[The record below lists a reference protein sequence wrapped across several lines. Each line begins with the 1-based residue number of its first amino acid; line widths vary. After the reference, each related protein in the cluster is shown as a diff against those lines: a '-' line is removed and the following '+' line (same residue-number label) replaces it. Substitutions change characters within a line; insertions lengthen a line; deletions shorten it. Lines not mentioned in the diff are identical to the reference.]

1 MATKFDDVKP
11 WPAGKPAPAAA
22 GSVPGHNRP
31 IPSEEALREFRDLL
45 AQREGFETRISQVLD
60 SATRAKAID
69 QESAGRCGE
78 LVKQIGAAI
87 KVIEEARVTVK
98 EPFLEA
104 GRSIDSAA
112 RVKALPLVDA
122 RASVQAMLTTFLR
135 EEEQRRLAEMRR
147 ADEARR
153 AAEAEQRAREAE
165 AAKAGQPAPEPAPA
179 PVTRM
184 FDDEPTR
191 IRGDYGTLTSA
202 RKVWKHEVQDY
213 TVAFMAVEKNAN
225 VREAIDKAIAAQVRS
240 GEREIA
246 GVRIFEDVVAS
257 VR

>member
-1 MATKFDDVKP
+1 MAAKFDDVKP

-45 AQREGFETRISQVLD
+45 AQRDGFEDRVNAVLD

-78 LVKQIGAAI
+78 LVKQITAVT

-98 EPFLEA
+98 EPYLEA
-104 GRSIDSAA
+104 SRSLDAA
-112 RVKALPLVDA
+112 AKVKIAPLADA
-122 RASVQAMLTTFLR
+122 KAKVGAMLTAFLR

-147 ADEARR
+147 ADESRR

-165 AAKAGQPAPEPAPA
+165 AAKAGQPAPEPEPVYAPA
-179 PVTRM
+179 AVA
-184 FDDEPTR
+184 DEPTC
-191 IRGDYGTLTSA
+191 IRGDYGALTSA
-202 RKVWKHEVQDY
+202 RKVWKHETTDY
-213 TVAFMAVEKNAN
+213 TLAFMAVEKNAN

>member
-1 MATKFDDVKP
+1 MAAKFEDVKP
-11 WPAGKPAPAAA
+11 WPKAPPAV
-22 GSVPGHNRP
+22 GSVPGNNRP
-31 IPSEEALREFRDLL
+31 IPSEDARREFADLL
-45 AQREGFETRISQVLD
+45 AQRTGFEQRLSDLVG
-60 SATRAKAID
+60 SASHAKAVD

-78 LVKQIGAAI
+78 LVKQITAAA
-87 KVIEEARVTVK
+87 KVIEEARETVK
-98 EPFLEA
+98 QPYLEA
-104 GRSIDSAA
+104 GRS
-112 RVKALPLVDA
+112 VDA
-122 RASVQAMLTTFLR
+122 AAKAKAGPLLDAKAAVTTMLNTFVR
-135 EEEQRRLAEMRR
+135 EEEQKRQAEARR

-165 AAKAGQPAPEPAPA
+165 AAKAGQPAPEPEPVYAPTPIA
-179 PVTRM
+179 
-184 FDDEPTR
+184 DEPTR

>member
-1 MATKFDDVKP
+1 MSTAFKDVAP
-11 WPAGKPAPAAA
+11 WPDKKAPPAV
-22 GSVPGHNRP
+22 GSKPGHNRP
-31 IPSEEALREFRDLL
+31 IPSEDALREFRDLL
-45 AQREGFETRISQVLD
+45 AQREGFEARIAQVLD

-78 LVKQIGAAI
+78 LVKQITAAA
-87 KVIEEARVTVK
+87 KVIEEARVSVK

-104 GRSIDSAA
+104 TRSLDAA
-112 RVKALPLVDA
+112 AKVKLAPLADA
-122 RASVQAMLTTFLR
+122 KAKVTGLLNTFLR
-135 EEEQRRLAEMRR
+135 EEEQRRVAEARR
-147 ADEARR
+147 AEEARR
-153 AAEAEQRAREAE
+153 AAAEEQRQREAE
-165 AAKAGQPAPEPAPA
+165 AAKAGQPAPEPEPIYAPA
-179 PVTRM
+179 PAAA
-184 FDDEPTR
+184 EPTR

-202 RKVWKHEVQDY
+202 RKVWKHEVTDY

-246 GVRIFEDVVAS
+246 GVRIFEDTVAS